1 MMYVCGND
9 RDFDGWAG
17 MGSDGWDYESILPY
31 IKRSEGNT
39 DEAVVGDGTFHG
51 TSGGL
56 TVSSF
61 KPMSPIIPIMERGMQ
76 ELGYAKLLDYNAK
89 HYNGIVRLQS
99 TIRDGERCSSYRAF
113 VAPVKDNENLYIMKY
128 SQAVKINFNESTA
141 TGVTVHTNS
150 SDCPV
155 IVVEATKEVIISAG
169 ALGTPKLL
177 QLSGIGRKEDL
188 EPFCI
193 EQIKE
198 LDVGYNLMD
207 HVYSI
212 NFFTV
217 DTKSPPATAA
227 AGMEAFRQYYHNRTG
242 PLSFI
247 DTPNVN
253 SFINTLDPNATYPDV
268 QLVPTLHAVN
278 QTSLAESLGNFGY
291 KDEFISYIVETNKRT
306 EVFMFFVVVL
316 QPHSRGTVKLRS
328 NDPADP
334 PVITSGYY
342 TEVEDVHTQLRG
354 INKLHELMNTTAMQ
368 SVSARP
374 LKMPIPE
381 CDPLPFP
388 SDDYWRCYIKY
399 FSANLWH
406 PSGTSKMGDHDDCTT
421 VVCPK
426 LKVHGFDNLRV
437 VDASV
442 MPMITSGNTQ
452 CTTYMI
458 AQKAADMIKAEWAEK
473 Y

>member
-1 MMYVCGND
+1 MYVCGTA
-9 RDFDGWAG
+9 RDFDGWAA
-17 MGSDGWDYESILPY
+17 MGSEGWDYESVLPF

-39 DEAVVGDGTFHG
+39 DPVIVGDGTYHN
-51 TSGGL
+51 SGGDL

-61 KPMSPIIPIMERGMQ
+61 EATSPIVSIMEQGMQ
-76 ELGYAKLLDYNAK
+76 ELGYAKLLDYNSR

-99 TIRDGERCSSYRAF
+99 TIRGGERCSSYRAF
-113 VAPVKDNENLYIMKY
+113 IAPVKENRNLYIMKY
-128 SQAVKINFNESTA
+128 SQAVKINFNGSTA
-141 TGVTVHTNS
+141 TGVTVHTNN

-169 ALGTPKLL
+169 GLGTPKLL

-188 EPFCI
+188 EPFGI

-217 DTKSPPATAA
+217 GTKSPSVTPGD
-227 AGMEAFRQYYHNRTG
+227 GMDAFRQYYHNRTG

-253 SFINTLDPNATYPDV
+253 SFINTLDPNAQYPDV
-268 QLVPTLHAVN
+268 QLVPTLHPIN
-278 QTSLAESLGNFGY
+278 QPSLAEALANFGY
-291 KDEFISYIVETNKRT
+291 KDEFIAKIVEANKQT
-306 EVFMFFVVVL
+306 EIFMFFVVVL
-316 QPHSRGTVKLRS
+316 QPHSRGSVKLRS
-328 NDPADP
+328 ADPADP
-334 PVITSGYY
+334 PVISSGYY
-342 TEVEDVHTQLRG
+342 TEVDDVHTQLRG

-368 SVSARP
+368 SVSAKP

-406 PSGTSKMGDHDDCTT
+406 PSGTSKMGDADDCTT

-458 AQKAADMIKAEWAEK
+458 AQKAADMIKDEWAGK